1 MEKFTNSELNWHIQC
16 EQLSMKFAIA
26 IDHCDYDGLLSL
38 FTENASLSRFGT
50 TSTGKK
56 ELRIWLN
63 ERPVQTIRHVCT
75 NFSAHKTSE
84 NSASGITYFTAYRA
98 LENGEGP
105 FETSGPFMVGEYE
118 DKFELTKSGWKIS
131 NRNVKVIFQAPA

>member
-63 ERPVQTIRHVCT
+63 ERPVQTIRHVL
-75 NFSAHKTSE
+75 HKFFGTQDIRKLCE
-84 NSASGITYFTAYRA
+84 WNYLFHRI
-98 LENGEGP
+98 
-105 FETSGPFMVGEYE
+105 
-118 DKFELTKSGWKIS
+118 
-131 NRNVKVIFQAPA
+131 